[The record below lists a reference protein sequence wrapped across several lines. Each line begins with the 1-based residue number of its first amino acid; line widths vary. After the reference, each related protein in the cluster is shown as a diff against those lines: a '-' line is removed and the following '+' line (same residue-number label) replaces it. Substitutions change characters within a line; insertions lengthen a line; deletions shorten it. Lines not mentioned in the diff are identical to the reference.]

1 MRPWQDVTVQFVV
14 PGALHATFYN
24 NVSAPIATS
33 IHFPFSASVPAAQ
46 QVRYR
51 GYLKLPYIGDW
62 SIQFIGCTFTLGAAR
77 FDGVKIAADSVSGTN
92 STIKISIT
100 EQSLLHDF
108 VFHCSNFS
116 VTHSSVKFFHSHLN
130 STSSFQP
137 SVYAG
142 FNVLAKTFYGQG
154 LWATYY
160 DSIAMPRVASPS
172 QFPSQSFS
180 PSNIKVLYTHFAIR
194 WSGFIQVNSSRVYT
208 FAFRCGAHH
217 ISSLKIND
225 RIASSFMDDVSGTV
239 NILLL
244 TMFLHSV
251 ELHEIDISIQFMP
264 YFMTNFVQQAYELL
278 WIERSQPSSSI
289 ASQLIPFPLQS
300 LFSSIS
306 SSKVIANDM
315 LQFSWSFPLETR
327 VVEGMP
333 LARGKGLDRYN
344 SPLLLVV
351 NSGYICAATSS
362 FSPST
367 FVTVMTAGVATSL
380 LFTSRDEFANVA
392 ESVPIMSLW
401 GVEKSR
407 SHSVSATMS
416 SEHTSSTTTLLL
428 PPITN
433 SLIAQYTADSFSS
446 ASRIWNDIS
455 GNGNHATE
463 IGGTISVVRPVGSAP
478 YIQGGPTSSI
488 TFPETVLP
496 SSYTLFYVARYNG
509 ASRQRIFR
517 GLTTNWLSGFW
528 ANKAGVAH
536 HGCWITPQTDYHGTN
551 WVTASDRAHSFRS
564 NGVRRSTTASCHT
577 STRLTINA
585 GGEPSDFAVQIVLVY
600 NRSLSDSEVTSVE
613 SWMSVFSLISHENL
627 VVRAPSSAQ
636 VALSFFTTLS
646 GQIVM
651 CVHQRCFNLH
661 FRCVPLCCAIGG
673 AHIGRSE
680 CLCVK
685 CNK

>member
-1 MRPWQDVTVQFVV
+1 MT
-14 PGALHATFYN
+14 
-24 NVSAPIATS
+24 
-33 IHFPFSASVPAAQ
+33 
-46 QVRYR
+46 
-51 GYLKLPYIGDW
+51 
-62 SIQFIGCTFTLGAAR
+62 
-77 FDGVKIAADSVSGTN
+77 ADSVSGTN
-92 STIKISIT
+92 TTIKISIT

-130 STSSFQP
+130 SAASLEP

-142 FNVLAKTFYGQG
+142 YNVLVKTFYGQG

-160 DSIAMPRVASPS
+160 DSIAMPRVASPN
-172 QFPSQSFS
+172 QFPLQSLS
-180 PSNIKVLYTHFAIR
+180 PSNIKVLFTHFAIR
-194 WSGFIQVNSSRVYT
+194 WSGFIQVNTSRAYT
-208 FAFRCGAHH
+208 FAFRCGAEHVA
-217 ISSLKIND
+217 SLKIND
-225 RIASSFMDDVSGTV
+225 RTASSFIDDVSGTV

-244 TMFLHSV
+244 TMFLHSI
-251 ELHEIDISIQFMP
+251 ELHAIDISIQFTP
-264 YFMTNFVQQAYELL
+264 YFMTNFVQPTYELL
-278 WIERSQPSSSI
+278 WIERSQPSSSM
-289 ASQLIPFPLQS
+289 AWQLTPFPMQS
-300 LFSSIS
+300 LFSTIS
-306 SSKVIANDM
+306 SSQVIANDVQ
-315 LQFSWSFPLETR
+315 QFSWSFPLDTR
-327 VVEGMP
+327 MFEGMP
-333 LARGKGLDRYN
+333 LARGKGFNRHN

-362 FSPST
+362 FSPSK

-407 SHSVSATMS
+407 NHSVSGIIS
-416 SEHTSSTTTLLL
+416 SEQTSSTATFLL

-446 ASRIWNDIS
+446 VSRIWKDLS
-455 GNGNHATE
+455 GNGNHASE

-496 SSYTLFYVARYNG
+496 SNYTLFYVARYNG

-517 GLTTNWLSGFW
+517 GLTTDWLSGFH
-528 ANKAGVAH
+528 NNTAGVAF
-536 HGCWITPQTDYHGTN
+536 HGSWITPQTDYHGTN
-551 WVTASDRAHSFRS
+551 WVAASDRAHSFRS
-564 NGVRRSTTASCHT
+564 NGLRRSTTVSSLT

-600 NRSLSDSEVTSVE
+600 NRSLSDSEVTSIE
-613 SWMSVFSLISHENL
+613 SWMSVFSLISHENSA
-627 VVRAPSSAQ
+627 VSAPLSAQ
-636 VALSFFTTLS
+636 VAFSFFPTIS
-646 GQIVM
+646 GQTIM
-651 CVHQRCFNLH
+651 CVYQRCFHLH
-661 FRCVPLCCAIGG
+661 LRCVPLCCSIGG